1 MRYCALSAAREGVR
15 IPWTRGPSGRLQSRE
30 KSEFRRRTDPTVS
43 RRIRA
48 LSPTPCRS
56 HKIAPGFSAKQ
67 PIPGDR
73 YVVNSVI
80 RSGHAY
86 FSLVSTCLK
95 DLLTKFGFP
104 PEQVLEPA
112 SSNGTGHHESR
123 QRTRKARPVGLAGF
137 PGPRLH
143 RQGRPEKADR
153 YRRRQ
158 GRHVEPLDLRE
169 GDRQFGRI

>member
-1 MRYCALSAAREGVR
+1 MTVPNPCFVDSISAH
-15 IPWTRGPSGRLQSRE
+15 I
-30 KSEFRRRTDPTVS
+30 
-43 RRIRA
+43 
-48 LSPTPCRS
+48 LSPKLPLSQNCAGIR
-56 HKIAPGFSAKQ
+56 HRRPLPA
-67 PIPGDR
+67 DR
-73 YVVNSVI
+73 YVVSSVI

-86 FSLVSTCLK
+86 SPLVSTCLK

-104 PEQVLEPA
+104 PEQALEPA

-123 QRTRKARPVGLAGF
+123 QRTRKARPVGLVGF
-137 PGPRLH
+137 PGSWLR

-158 GRHVEPLDLRE
+158 GRDVESVDLRE